1 MSTETKILLTPLTD
15 SLKQFVQSAYSV
27 APGIVIVITIL
38 SIFITGITLLSST
51 LMVGTLVILVVFTAL
66 LVFTQRNSFGDA
78 TLSLVGGLLTVLR
91 TEWTIGLYI
100 SFIVAWL
107 GFALMAFLISSIK
120 LAAQQEDIIK
130 SVATKMSES
139 NNDIQIFQ
147 EKLENLTKLSESR
160 MLSPLQRA
168 EVIQL
173 LAFRKVSL
181 ELFPQLLNSVE
192 VLSTITKIDIKE
204 ITTFLVDFSKI
215 FKIKS
220 EEESKI
226 LLDKLYQIIRDTPV
240 PPQEFFE
247 AFAVS
252 RRILLQ
258 ETVSPEQFLEGLRQR
273 LEIGVAPKDMYSELH
288 AMFHE

>member
-1 MSTETKILLTPLTD
+1 M
-15 SLKQFVQSAYSV
+15 
-27 APGIVIVITIL
+27 
-38 SIFITGITLLSST
+38 
-51 LMVGTLVILVVFTAL
+51 ILVVFTAL

-91 TEWTIGLYI
+91 TEWTTGLYI

-107 GFALMAFLISSIK
+107 GFALIAFLISSIK

-130 SVATKMSES
+130 SIAIKMSES
-139 NNDIQIFQ
+139 NNDIQILE

-192 VLSTITKIDIKE
+192 ILSTITKIDIKE

-258 ETVSPEQFLEGLRQR
+258 ETVSPEQFLEGLRQH

-288 AMFHE
+288 AMFS